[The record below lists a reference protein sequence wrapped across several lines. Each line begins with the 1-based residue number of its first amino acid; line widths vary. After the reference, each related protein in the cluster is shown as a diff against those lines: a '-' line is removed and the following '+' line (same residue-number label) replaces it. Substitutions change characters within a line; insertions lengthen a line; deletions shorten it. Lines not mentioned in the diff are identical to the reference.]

1 MMADQSVIISDTDKP
16 ATATVDKKVPPCP
29 YGKKCYRYNNIIVL
43 IVTCYLLMSSLH
55 SKNPV
60 HFKEYSHDPDDDVID
75 DDKPACPYGTA
86 CYR

>member
-1 MMADQSVIISDTDKP
+1 M
-16 ATATVDKKVPPCP
+16 CLP
-29 YGKKCYRYNNIIVL
+29 Y
-43 IVTCYLLMSSLH
+43 

-60 HFKEYSHDPDDDVID
+60 HFKEYSHDPDDDVINDDDD